1 MGEIMKPNVTPEAE
15 RAIQILE
22 ARWANVSPRNLPYHI
37 LLLGKLIDRA
47 TSQHVRDVAGLTL
60 AEWRALAHLDY
71 LKCGTSRQIA
81 NLAMVD
87 PAEVSRA
94 LGTLE
99 TRGLVIREANPRNRK
114 SSLVS
119 LTDQGRVLHDAIR
132 EERGKFFEDWVS
144 ELSEEERTHFDA
156 MLRSIIRGIIRT
168 SPHMISL

>member
-1 MGEIMKPNVTPEAE
+1 MKPDVTPEAE

-22 ARWANVSPRNLPYHI
+22 TRWANIGPHNLPYHI

-47 TSQHVRDVAGLTL
+47 TTQHVRDAAGLTL

-71 LKCGTSRQIA
+71 LKRGTSRQIA
-81 NLAMVD
+81 NLALVD

-99 TRGLVIREANPRNRK
+99 RRGLVVREANPRNRK

-119 LTDQGRVLHDAIR
+119 LTQQGRELHDALR
-132 EERGKFFEDWVS
+132 EERSNLFEHWVS
-144 ELSEEERTHFDA
+144 DLTQAERTHFDS
-156 MLRSIIRGIIRT
+156 MLRSIIRGIIQT
-168 SPHMISL
+168 APHMVSP

>member
-1 MGEIMKPNVTPEAE
+1 MKPNLTPEAE

-22 ARWANVSPRNLPYHI
+22 TRWANVSPRNLPYHI

-47 TSQHVRDVAGLTL
+47 TTQHVRDAAELTL

-71 LKCGTSRQIA
+71 LKQATSRQIA

-99 TRGLVIREANPRNRK
+99 TRGLVVREANPRNRK

-119 LTDQGRVLHDAIR
+119 MTEQGRALHDALR
-132 EERGKFFEDWVS
+132 EERGKLFEDWVS
-144 ELSEEERTHFDA
+144 DLSQEDRSNLDA

-168 SPHMISL
+168 APHMITP